1 MNHPF
6 HSIHFV
12 PFLVGFFYSLHRG
25 RRRLPHRQSPQPEQL
40 PLRLSHQHR
49 RLHELLLPRPPAAL
63 SPLHH
68 RFPISPFPR
77 RLTTVAAIPPLL
89 PSKAPS
95 GSTFRALPTSPA
107 CVIASLRSLCSPPS
121 PRSAPSASSASA
133 NASRS
138 SSAVRPEEAA
148 RASKKQ
154 SCKAVFPTATRPSAY
169 SFSASS
175 ISCVQSF

>member
-138 SSAVRPEEAA
+138 SSAACCSPTIAIV
-148 RASKKQ
+148 
-154 SCKAVFPTATRPSAY
+154 PTA
-169 SFSASS
+169 SS
-175 ISCVQSF
+175 GAKRRSRW